1 MNVYVK
7 TIIDLCEAIGGARAL
22 SLAILL
28 RNVDPKN
35 LGASFKTL
43 LDLSPNDFNCPNDYL
58 RYAQATSLVSKNANF
73 ELSSDAVYN
82 TVKKWFES
90 EQRCFE
96 TNLRLKNNHESWF
109 DMRLNTARDILMSVV
124 GQVPEQ
130 LYHNFTNGAS
140 LDAGGSEKQMFYKLL
155 ENPKYTPRATKYIQS
170 LRKTDWQFCEI
181 HNSFS
186 DQLVDHNELLF
197 IPKSWKELRGICIA
211 SVANMSLQKFR
222 GNYIRHRLK
231 KWGYDLSVMQD
242 QHKLLACKASISNG
256 ASTIDLRAA
265 SDSLATATVER
276 LMSSEW
282 FTFLNDV
289 RETYTKCPNDK
300 MHYNQKFSAMGNG
313 FTFEL
318 ETLIFLSLCYA
329 VHTHDET
336 FCGPPLISVYGD
348 DIIVEKRITANVIK
362 LLAYI
367 GFETNIDKTFVDG
380 PFRESCGGDYWLGID
395 VRPIYLKKDV
405 SSYENQIT
413 FVNSI
418 RRISRLSL
426 CNYGCD
432 PAFKRAWLRSQKLID
447 KRKLCY
453 GPEDCGNTLIWIGQ
467 SEYVGNYYQYWRKQF
482 WAYTRVLRRDKTAI
496 WKNLPHAVWT
506 SEFGDSRITKQGS
519 SLYRKIRLSSIRG
532 WDSTWEWVG

>member
-1 MNVYVK
+1 
-7 TIIDLCEAIGGARAL
+7 
-22 SLAILL
+22 
-28 RNVDPKN
+28 
-35 LGASFKTL
+35 
-43 LDLSPNDFNCPNDYL
+43 
-58 RYAQATSLVSKNANF
+58 
-73 ELSSDAVYN
+73 
-82 TVKKWFES
+82 
-90 EQRCFE
+90 
-96 TNLRLKNNHESWF
+96 
-109 DMRLNTARDILMSVV
+109 
-124 GQVPEQ
+124 
-130 LYHNFTNGAS
+130 
-140 LDAGGSEKQMFYKLL
+140 MFYKLL
-155 ENPKYTPRATKYIQS
+155 ESPKYTPRATKYIQS

-222 GNYIRHRLK
+222 GNYIRYRLK

-256 ASTIDLRAA
+256 ASTIDLKAA

-329 VHTHDET
+329 VHTHGDKT

-348 DIIVEKRITANVIK
+348 DIIVEKRITADVIK
-362 LLAYI
+362 LLSYI

-380 PFRESCGGDYWLGID
+380 PFRESCGGDFWLGM
-395 VRPIYLKKDV
+395 
-405 SSYENQIT
+405 
-413 FVNSI
+413 
-418 RRISRLSL
+418 LS
-426 CNYGCD
+426 
-432 PAFKRAWLRSQKLID
+432 
-447 KRKLCY
+447 
-453 GPEDCGNTLIWIGQ
+453 
-467 SEYVGNYYQYWRKQF
+467 
-482 WAYTRVLRRDKTAI
+482 
-496 WKNLPHAVWT
+496 
-506 SEFGDSRITKQGS
+506 
-519 SLYRKIRLSSIRG
+519 
-532 WDSTWEWVG
+532 